1 MIQSDIDISLNIL
14 KYSPNVKEL
23 LCFFRVYWCILD
35 GADCNRQFIQMH
47 FKDKDPE
54 ESKFVSKNIYT
65 GGPMIFVMDPKVN
78 TLMLFNLSFTD
89 L

>member
-1 MIQSDIDISLNIL
+1 MIQRDIDISLNIL

-47 FKDKDPE
+47 FKDNDPE
-54 ESKFVSKNIYT
+54 VRWPTSAHRIPESHTEFK
-65 GGPMIFVMDPKVN
+65 
-78 TLMLFNLSFTD
+78 
-89 L
+89 

>member
-1 MIQSDIDISLNIL
+1 MIQRDIDISLNIL
-14 KYSPNVKEL
+14 KYSPHVKEL
-23 LCFFRVYWCILD
+23 PCFFRVYWCILD